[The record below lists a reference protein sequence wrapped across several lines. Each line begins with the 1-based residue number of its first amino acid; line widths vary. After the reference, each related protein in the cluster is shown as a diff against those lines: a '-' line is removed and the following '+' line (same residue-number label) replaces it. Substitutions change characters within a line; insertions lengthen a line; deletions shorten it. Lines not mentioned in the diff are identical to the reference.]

1 MKEASTTMHEAKKSA
16 KVMAESIAQLSF
28 SVVDLL
34 LTGKDLLKVRNK
46 NVAKSTSE
54 VYLEKLNEKSIK
66 KLKNRKD
73 SDTILKKYKA
83 YFGDDVD
90 FVNELIQKT
99 KSKSIYVNPEDLVA
113 NYIAKSNIFEDCRGY
128 TKQIK
133 RLNGTEFKKLITNA
147 RKIDD
152 KVKLQNFILDE
163 VLTPAERAA
172 SWQGKGN
179 YPGIDKYVNK
189 KLPKGYK
196 LYILQ
201 SQVEFDKNVCSG
213 YATDLFTIENNGR
226 NAKIIN
232 RKLQVKPFYD
242 KKNNIAKYRE
252 FAFEY
257 EIKDDDF
264 IVAFG
269 KETLANPQYGEGGS
283 PQYFIKKVQ
292 EAIKQGKLQWT
303 GNKIPL
309 SNNIISEK
317 EYIDI
322 MQF

>member
-133 RLNGTEFKKLITNA
+133 RLNGTEFKKLIRINFEF
-147 RKIDD
+147 KINLQKRRNSLNFNYHT
-152 KVKLQNFILDE
+152 KVKE
-163 VLTPAERAA
+163 VRH
-172 SWQGKGN
+172 
-179 YPGIDKYVNK
+179 D
-189 KLPKGYK
+189 
-196 LYILQ
+196 
-201 SQVEFDKNVCSG
+201 
-213 YATDLFTIENNGR
+213 
-226 NAKIIN
+226 
-232 RKLQVKPFYD
+232 RKRSD
-242 KKNNIAKYRE
+242 
-252 FAFEY
+252 
-257 EIKDDDF
+257 
-264 IVAFG
+264 
-269 KETLANPQYGEGGS
+269 
-283 PQYFIKKVQ
+283 
-292 EAIKQGKLQWT
+292 
-303 GNKIPL
+303 
-309 SNNIISEK
+309 
-317 EYIDI
+317 
-322 MQF
+322 